1 MKGTGRLFD
10 KLIQKY
16 KDLITKETRIAET
29 DVYKIAVR
37 GRENFI
43 VKTNSVTY

>member
-16 KDLITKETRIAET
+16 KDLITKEIAET

-43 VKTNSVTY
+43 VKTNSVPY